1 MVANILLF
9 YYRYYFFSYCV
20 DFFRQGIQFRVL
32 NIGLTGGI
40 GCGKSTV
47 LDFFRDQGMRCLSA
61 DAVVH
66 RLLSENRLVIDR
78 VVDYFGEEI
87 RCSDSTIDRNQLAE
101 RIFQDATALEWLESL
116 LHPLVQS
123 EWKDFI
129 SVDCSSFACVEIP
142 LLFEK
147 RLEKHFDLIV
157 CITCSD
163 TLANL
168 RLLNKGLRESDIR
181 LRRRQQLP
189 NAIKVERSD
198 FVLSNDGTLEFL
210 HQQLILLISKLE
222 KKM

>member
-1 MVANILLF
+1 
-9 YYRYYFFSYCV
+9 
-20 DFFRQGIQFRVL
+20 
-32 NIGLTGGI
+32 
-40 GCGKSTV
+40 
-47 LDFFRDQGMRCLSA
+47 MRCLAA

-66 RLLSENRLVIDR
+66 GLLSEDRSVIDR

-87 RCSDSTIDRNQLAE
+87 LCGDSTIDRTQLAE

-142 LLFEK
+142 LEK

-157 CITCSD
+157 CVTCSD
-163 TLANL
+163 ALANL